1 MEEITVYYAVAWQ
14 LLAAAAPYAIKGVG
28 QLLGVGKPSKED
40 YMPDTTYMDKY
51 IANIRS
57 RQSGREVYHQAM
69 QPALRTIG
77 AQGRKMQRQ
86 IGYGV
91 EKAGLTGSGIEA
103 QQRLSAGKTTLTAMQ
118 EASEK
123 ATAAQI
129 SESRRLGEKAD
140 AMTLQKEAAISQGEK
155 AFDRAET
162 AFGQEKMATLTGL
175 AGAAV
180 GAGIS
185 QYGAGT
191 EAFESAKA
199 SGVIG
204 KDVTRASFLE
214 SAKTAGYK
222 DPAKYSQGLSSIAES
237 KFGMAYLPPGLSE
250 AMNAAGIPKA
260 QSSKIGTEI
269 FNEELKML
277 REALAN
283 EEYTD
288 EEKEKEL
295 QDFIEELKRKF
306 GV

>member
-28 QLLGVGKPSKED
+28 QLLGVGKPNKED

-103 QQRLSAGKTTLTAMQ
+103 QQRLSAGKATLGAMQ

-140 AMTLQKEAAISQGEK
+140 AMTLQKEAAMAQGEK
-155 AFDRAET
+155 SYDRAQT
-162 AFGQEKMATLTGL
+162 AFKQDVIGNIVGGV
-175 AGAAV
+175 GAAV
-180 GAGIS
+180 GAGVS

-191 EAFESAKA
+191 EAFETAKA
-199 SGVIG
+199 AGLTTG
-204 KDVTRASFLE
+204 TRSEFMEA
-214 SAKTAGYK
+214 AKAADYT
-222 DPAKYSQGLSSIAES
+222 DPA
-237 KFGMAYLPPGLSE
+237 
-250 AMNAAGIPKA
+250 
-260 QSSKIGTEI
+260 
-269 FNEELKML
+269 
-277 REALAN
+277 
-283 EEYTD
+283 
-288 EEKEKEL
+288 
-295 QDFIEELKRKF
+295 
-306 GV
+306 

>member
-28 QLLGVGKPSKED
+28 QLLGVGKPAKED
-40 YMPDTTYMDKY
+40 YMPDTGYMDKY

-57 RQSGREVYHQAM
+57 RQSGKEVYHQAM

-103 QQRLSAGKTTLTAMQ
+103 QQRLSAGKTTLGAMQ

-123 ATAAQI
+123 ATAAQM

-162 AFGQEKMATLTGL
+162 AFSQEKKANLLGGI
-175 AGAAV
+175 GAVA
-180 GAGIS
+180 GAGI
-185 QYGAGT
+185 Q
-191 EAFESAKA
+191 
-199 SGVIG
+199 
-204 KDVTRASFLE
+204 
-214 SAKTAGYK
+214 
-222 DPAKYSQGLSSIAES
+222 Q
-237 KFGMAYLPPGLSE
+237 
-250 AMNAAGIPKA
+250 
-260 QSSKIGTEI
+260 
-269 FNEELKML
+269 
-277 REALAN
+277 
-283 EEYTD
+283 
-288 EEKEKEL
+288 
-295 QDFIEELKRKF
+295 
-306 GV
+306 

>member
-28 QLLGVGKPSKED
+28 QLLGVGKPEKED
-40 YMPDTTYMDKY
+40 YMPDTGYMDKY

-103 QQRLSAGKTTLTAMQ
+103 QQRLSAGKATLGAMQ

-140 AMTLQKEAAISQGEK
+140 AMTLQKEAAMAQGEK
-155 AFDRAET
+155 SYDRAQT
-162 AFGQEKMATLTGL
+162 AFKQDVIGNIVGGV
-175 AGAAV
+175 GAAV
-180 GAGIS
+180 GAGVS

-191 EAFESAKA
+191 EAFETAKA
-199 SGVIG
+199 AGLTTG
-204 KDVTRASFLE
+204 TRSEFMEA
-214 SAKTAGYK
+214 AKAADYT
-222 DPAKYSQGLSSIAES
+222 DPA
-237 KFGMAYLPPGLSE
+237 
-250 AMNAAGIPKA
+250 
-260 QSSKIGTEI
+260 
-269 FNEELKML
+269 
-277 REALAN
+277 
-283 EEYTD
+283 
-288 EEKEKEL
+288 
-295 QDFIEELKRKF
+295 
-306 GV
+306 

>member
-1 MEEITVYYAVAWQ
+1 
-14 LLAAAAPYAIKGVG
+14 
-28 QLLGVGKPSKED
+28 
-40 YMPDTTYMDKY
+40 MPDTGYMDKY

-140 AMTLQKEAAISQGEK
+140 AMTLQKEAAMAQGEK
-155 AFDRAET
+155 SYDRAQT
-162 AFGQEKMATLTGL
+162 AFKQDVIGNIVGGVGAV
-175 AGAAV
+175 AGAGLQKYA
-180 GAGIS
+180 
-185 QYGAGT
+185 AGT

-204 KDVTRASFLE
+204 EDVTRASFLE
-214 SAKTAGYK
+214 SAKTADFT
-222 DPAKYSQGLSSIAES
+222 DPAKYAQSIAT
-237 KFGMAYLPPGLSE
+237 E
-250 AMNAAGIPKA
+250 ASGKAMTAVLDKDVRAKLQAAGIPA
-260 QSSKIGTEI
+260 SQIAKIGEDKYNI
-269 FNEELKML
+269 MMKQAAGIM
-277 REALAN
+277 AN
-283 EEYTD
+283 PNATHEQ
-288 EEKEKEL
+288 KEQYL
-295 QDFIEELKRKF
+295 QAIIDMIAGME
-306 GV
+306 

>member
-1 MEEITVYYAVAWQ
+1 MEEITVYYAVPWA
-14 LLAAAAPYAIKGVG
+14 LLAAAAPHLIKGAG
-28 QLLGVGKPSKED
+28 QAMGIGRPKRED
-40 YMPDTTYMDKY
+40 YMPDTGYMDKY

-162 AFGQEKMATLTGL
+162 AFSQEKKANLLGGI
-175 AGAAV
+175 GAVA
-180 GAGIS
+180 GAGIQQKLNIQNLGKEIEREKLS
-185 QYGAGT
+185 GILSGKYSETIKNDAVKAFMEQYGGAQAISKITGT
-191 EAFESAKA
+191 PS
-199 SGVIG
+199 SGG
-204 KDVTRASFLE
+204 GGSDTSLWKKFLE
-214 SAKTAGYK
+214 WWKSG
-222 DPAKYSQGLSSIAES
+222 DIQS
-237 KFGMAYLPPGLSE
+237 KGEPSFDDD
-250 AMNAAGIPKA
+250 GIP
-260 QSSKIGTEI
+260 
-269 FNEELKML
+269 
-277 REALAN
+277 
-283 EEYTD
+283 
-288 EEKEKEL
+288 
-295 QDFIEELKRKF
+295 IE
-306 GV
+306 

>member
-28 QLLGVGKPSKED
+28 QLLGVGKPERED

-155 AFDRAET
+155 SYDRAQT
-162 AFGQEKMATLTGL
+162 AFKQDVIGNIVGGV
-175 AGAAV
+175 GAVA
-180 GAGIS
+180 GAGIQQKLNIQNLGKEIEREKLS
-185 QYGAGT
+185 GILSGKYSETIKNDAVKAFMEQYGGAQAISKITGT
-191 EAFESAKA
+191 PS
-199 SGVIG
+199 SGG
-204 KDVTRASFLE
+204 GGSDTSLWKKFLE
-214 SAKTAGYK
+214 WWKSG
-222 DPAKYSQGLSSIAES
+222 DIQS
-237 KFGMAYLPPGLSE
+237 KGEPSFDDD
-250 AMNAAGIPKA
+250 GIP
-260 QSSKIGTEI
+260 
-269 FNEELKML
+269 
-277 REALAN
+277 
-283 EEYTD
+283 
-288 EEKEKEL
+288 
-295 QDFIEELKRKF
+295 IE
-306 GV
+306 

>member
-28 QLLGVGKPSKED
+28 QLLGVGKPNKED
-40 YMPDTTYMDKY
+40 YMPDTGYMDKY
-51 IANIRS
+51 IANIRG

-140 AMTLQKEAAISQGEK
+140 AMTLQKETAMAQGEK

-162 AFGQEKMATLTGL
+162 AFSQEKKANLLG
-175 AGAAV
+175 GVAAAA
-180 GAGIS
+180 GAGIQQKLNIQNLGKEIEREKLS
-185 QYGAGT
+185 GILSGEYSETIKNQAVKDFLGKYGG
-191 EAFESAKA
+191 AKA
-199 SGVIG
+199 ISEITGTPPAGGGTPPAVSGG
-204 KDVTRASFLE
+204 SDTSFWKKFLE
-214 SAKTAGYK
+214 WWKSG
-222 DPAKYSQGLSSIAES
+222 DIQS
-237 KFGMAYLPPGLSE
+237 KREPSFDE
-250 AMNAAGIPKA
+250 QGIP
-260 QSSKIGTEI
+260 
-269 FNEELKML
+269 
-277 REALAN
+277 
-283 EEYTD
+283 
-288 EEKEKEL
+288 
-295 QDFIEELKRKF
+295 IE
-306 GV
+306 

>member
-175 AGAAV
+175 AGAVA
-180 GAGIS
+180 GAGI
-185 QYGAGT
+185 QMGAAS
-191 EAFESAKA
+191 EAAKL
-199 SGVIG
+199 SKGFLPPELLT
-204 KDVTRASFLE
+204 KLE
-214 SAKTAGYK
+214 SANIA
-222 DPAKYSQGLSSIAES
+222 PAQIA
-237 KFGMAYLPPGLSE
+237 
-250 AMNAAGIPKA
+250 
-260 QSSKIGTEI
+260 KIGQDVYDARLAAVAQVYGDPKSTPEDMQEVFDLFI
-269 FNEELKML
+269 NSFN
-277 REALAN
+277 
-283 EEYTD
+283 
-288 EEKEKEL
+288 
-295 QDFIEELKRKF
+295 Q
-306 GV
+306 